1 MPAVLKLED
10 ESKQLRDWSV
20 VDVEVP
26 GQYFAEIVS
35 GVGGGGGRGGWGG
48 TLTTGNSYSR

>member
-35 GVGGGGGRGGWGG
+35 GVGGGGGRVG
-48 TLTTGNSYSR
+48 L